1 MKCMRRM
8 RGIVPVVALVLT
20 LVGCQTSRSSNPAAE
35 EGDVAASD
43 HVTPINVIVV
53 ADLSDR
59 ITSRAQV
66 ARDSAVID
74 AVADA
79 FRLRAKYVGF
89 PFCEDRLR
97 FQGIRSV
104 AGSED
109 IVVDVGHMNAI
120 GQQPVKELPKQL
132 QVWGD
137 RARQLYVNDGHFAGC
152 DLWGYVAHDLDAVLV
167 HGKPRNKLIVITD
180 GYLNF
185 APKVARPA
193 NTEMHVAALRAAGA
207 RWESQFPRYALAG
220 VGRRF
225 EDCDLLVIEVAPKD
239 PLRSVNEADIL
250 KRYWTSWAKELGMAN
265 ADQGDYVL
273 FENAPLSA
281 VQERVKDFLVTP

>member
-1 MKCMRRM
+1 MESMRRM
-8 RGIVPVVALVLT
+8 RGVVPVVALVLT
-20 LVGCQTSRSSNPAAE
+20 LVGCQASRSSDPAAE
-35 EGDVAASD
+35 GNDVAASD

-137 RARQLYVNDGHFAGC
+137 RARQLYVNDGHFEGC
-152 DLWGYVAHDLDAVLV
+152 DLWGYVAHDLDAVLA
-167 HGKPRNKLIVITD
+167 HGTPRNKLIVITD

-225 EDCDLLVIEVAPKD
+225 EDCELLVIEVAPKD

-281 VQERVKDFLVTP
+281 VQERVKEFLVTP